1 MNEQAVTIAGRV
13 NILRQALSSDKNKV
27 AFLLGAGCP
36 LSMRNEKGEPLIPDI
51 AGLTENVCVS
61 LKSEKIEQLKQGIP
75 LPEGKEATVEDILSR
90 VRLLIDVVGDEEFNG
105 FSKQTLISLEK
116 KICEEITKSVNKEL
130 PKEITPYHNLASW
143 ITGIPRENP
152 IEIFTPN
159 FVLLIESTLES
170 TKIPYFYGFVGS
182 RNAFFDLYSME
193 HEILPSRWVK
203 LWKLHGSI
211 NWWNKKDGTVFRGS
225 HCDGDENTQM
235 IYPSHLK
242 YSQSRRMPYL
252 AMQDRL
258 SKFLSKGQ
266 SVLIICGYSFVD
278 QHLNEIIMQRLL
290 ANPRAVC
297 FGLLY
302 SDIENY
308 SEALECASKTTNL
321 NLISKNAAF
330 FAGEK
335 TLWAE
340 EEVTGHYDYLIESD
354 GDVPNCKLGD
364 FAVFSKFLLKQ
375 TGDQLMEIENEG

>member
-13 NILRQALSSDKNKV
+13 NILRQALSSNKNKV

-36 LSMRNEKGEPLIPDI
+36 LSIRDEHSQPLIPDI
-51 AGLTENVCVS
+51 AGLTKSVCAA
-61 LKSEKIEQLKQGIP
+61 LESEKIEELKKGIP
-75 LPEGKEATVEDILSR
+75 LPEDKEATIEDILSR

-105 FSKQTLISLEK
+105 FTKESLLELEK
-116 KICEEITKSVNKEL
+116 KICNEITNSVNKEL

-159 FVLLIESTLES
+159 YDLLIESSLES
-170 TKIPYFYGFVGS
+170 KKIPYFDGFVGS

-193 HEILPSRWVK
+193 YETLPSRWVK

-211 NWWNKKDGTVFRGS
+211 NWWNTEDGAVFRGY

-258 SKFLSKGQ
+258 SNFLSKGQ

-290 ANPRAVC
+290 ANARAVC

-302 SDIENY
+302 SDIEQY
-308 SEALECASKTTNL
+308 PEALECASKTTNL

-335 TLWAE
+335 TVWTNEGTAS
-340 EEVTGHYDYLIESD
+340 HYDYLMESKD
-354 GDVPNCKLGD
+354 DVTNCRLGD
-364 FAVFSKFLLKQ
+364 FEVFSKFLLKQ
-375 TGDQLMEIENEG
+375 TGDQMMEKENED